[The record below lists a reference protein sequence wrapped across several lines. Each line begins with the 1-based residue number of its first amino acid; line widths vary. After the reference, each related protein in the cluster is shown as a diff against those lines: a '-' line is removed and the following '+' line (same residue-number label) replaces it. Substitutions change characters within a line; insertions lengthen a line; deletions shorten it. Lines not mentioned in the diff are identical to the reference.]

1 MHESRQKYSIKFTK
15 TAQKDYAAIHDAKL
29 RRGINRILDEIK
41 EDPYQ
46 FKKLSGPFS
55 HLRSA
60 KTFSFRVLYQ
70 IAGGGVLFVWVV
82 AIEHRKDVCAYPFD

>member
-1 MHESRQKYSIKFTK
+1 MNEAKQKYKIEFTK
-15 TAQKDYAAIHDAKL
+15 IAQKDYESIRDAKL
-29 RRGINRILDEIK
+29 LRGINRIIDEIK

-70 IAGGGVLFVWVV
+70 IAENGQLLVWV
-82 AIEHRKDVCAYPFD
+82 ISIDHRKNVYR

>member
-1 MHESRQKYSIKFTK
+1 MNEPRQKYNIKFTK
-15 TAQKDYAAIHDAKL
+15 TAQKDYDSIRDTKL
-29 RRGINRILDEIK
+29 RRGINRILDDIK

-60 KTFSFRVLYQ
+60 KTFSFRLLYQ
-70 IAGGGVLFVWVV
+70 IAENGDLLIWVV
-82 AIEHRKDVCAYPFD
+82 AIEHRKDVYR

>member
-1 MHESRQKYSIKFTK
+1 MYKYKVQFTK
-15 TAQKDYAAIHDAKL
+15 TAQKDYDSIRDTKL

-46 FKKLSGPFS
+46 FKKLSGPMA

-70 IAGGGVLFVWVV
+70 IVEHHLLVWIV
-82 AIEHRKDVCAYPFD
+82 AVDDRKDVYR

>member
-1 MHESRQKYSIKFTK
+1 MNEPRPKYSVKFTK
-15 TAQKDYAAIHDAKL
+15 TSQKDYDAIHDAKL

-60 KTFSFRVLYQ
+60 KTFSFRLLYQ
-70 IAGGGVLFVWVV
+70 IADNGDLLVWVV
-82 AIEHRKDVCAYPFD
+82 AIEHRKDVYR

>member
-1 MHESRQKYSIKFTK
+1 MPKPGQKYTVKLTR
-15 TAQKDYAAIHDAKL
+15 TAQKDYNAIHGVKL

-46 FKKLSGPFS
+46 FKKLSGPLA

-70 IAGGGVLFVWVV
+70 IAESGELSVWVI
-82 AIEHRKDVCAYPFD
+82 AIDHRKDVYK